1 MKGAPDRPVQYFSDE
16 YLARCREMSP
26 DEVVEFLENF
36 RLLRGGEPLA
46 SRLIS
51 LKVPQAL
58 LDAFKQRCR
67 LAGVRYQTQIKSLMS
82 DWLRGVSAPR
92 RAGSGRVP
100 RSVRSDRS

>member
-1 MKGAPDRPVQYFSDE
+1 MKGDAGRPVQYYSDE

-26 DEVVEFLENF
+26 GEIAEFLENF
-36 RLLRGGEPLA
+36 RLLHGGETRA

-67 LAGVRYQTQIKSLMS
+67 LAGVRYQTQIKILMG
-82 DWLRGVSAPR
+82 DWLRQVSAPR
-92 RAGSGRVP
+92 RAGGARAPRSSRSGRP
-100 RSVRSDRS
+100 

>member
-1 MKGAPDRPVQYFSDE
+1 MKEAPGRPVQYFSDE

-51 LKVPQAL
+51 LKVPQVL
-58 LDAFKQRCR
+58 LDAFKQGCR
-67 LAGVRYQTQIKSLMS
+67 LAGVRYQTQIKTLMS
-82 DWLRGVSAPR
+82 DWLQTVSAPR
-92 RAGSGRVP
+92 RAGSGRAP
-100 RSVRSDRS
+100 RSSRSGRP